1 MSSFST
7 NNSKLFV
14 RSCRF
19 RINQHFSF
27 FSTNQLNDKWYLISI
42 KFKSTIWWTS
52 WTIWWTSKS
61 RKSSIF
67 KTINFKSSWIVS
79 MNKLRDC
86 IRKCMNLHLRHL
98 LHFSASSATS
108 ASFAS
113 FASFAHQ
120 DSERSNFQ
128 LASVWESITR
138 NQEDRDFERLVD
150 SRRSRLLFDM
160 NDDENSLA
168 FVASIT
174 SKLRFEDVNF
184 FDSNYQEKNKK
195 IVNHFAF
202 ASVVNA
208 NKHVFYRDVYVF
220 TNKLLDLVKQHDNE
234 TIENVIIVCFRNI
247 ALMWY
252 SMKIDDFLRNL
263 FRDAKL
269 NIWCTA
275 LIDRFR
281 TRSSIALIQLTI
293 QFYFLN
299 EIKQNITFRQW
310 FQRMLHYVKVAKL
323 NSIYNQFTLI
333 WNRFHYIFRRDLS
346 KSKVFIIVQRFLED
360 IDAKIFIWYEMIDR
374 QADRQISYR
383 QQQFFNVFSHRQ
395 QYINR
400 DDHNDNI
407 KTQSKTFVDDKS
419 RQIYL
424 VEIVQ
429 NAFYEYHLKKI
440 ENEKFDEDEMSV
452 N

>member
-1 MSSFST
+1 MIFNKFFRNVEKQLSITSEIEDSIIQDNDNDVLETSQLIHEKQLISMIKDNDVIFFSKQFEIIRSFVSFLNQSTFFFFFSKSIEWQMIFDFNQIQINNLMNIMSDMMNIKIKKVIDLQNDQFQIIMNRLDEQIERLHSRMYESAFST
-7 NNSKLFV
+7 
-14 RSCRF
+14 
-19 RINQHFSF
+19 SF
-27 FSTNQLNDKWYLISI
+27 ALST
-42 KFKSTIWWTS
+42 
-52 WTIWWTSKS
+52 
-61 RKSSIF
+61 
-67 KTINFKSSWIVS
+67 
-79 MNKLRDC
+79 
-86 IRKCMNLHLRHL
+86 
-98 LHFSASSATS
+98 
-108 ASFAS
+108 SFAS

-120 DSERSNFQ
+120 DFERFNFQ
-128 LASVWESITR
+128 LANVWESITR

-150 SRRSRLLFDM
+150 SKRSRLLFDM
-160 NDDENSLA
+160 SDDEDSLA
-168 FVASIT
+168 LVALTT

-195 IVNHFAF
+195 IVNHFVF

-208 NKHVFYRDVYVF
+208 NKHMFYRDVYVF

-234 TIENVIIVCFRNI
+234 TIENVIIVCFRSI

-269 NIWCTA
+269 NIWCIA

-323 NSIYNQFTLI
+323 NSIYNQLTLI
-333 WNRFHYIFRRDLS
+333 WNRFHYILRRDLS

-360 IDAKIFIWYEMIDR
+360 IDVKIFI
-374 QADRQISYR
+374 
-383 QQQFFNVFSHRQ
+383 
-395 QYINR
+395 
-400 DDHNDNI
+400 
-407 KTQSKTFVDDKS
+407 
-419 RQIYL
+419 
-424 VEIVQ
+424 
-429 NAFYEYHLKKI
+429 
-440 ENEKFDEDEMSV
+440 
-452 N
+452 